1 MKKRRGFALVLCFSV
16 LLTAGGV
23 WLALFP
29 AARLSP
35 TENRLL
41 ADAPTLTLATL
52 CDGSYAA
59 AWDTYATERFPA
71 RAALRRARSLFHLA
85 LGEREVGGVILCR
98 DGSLSRRIETDER
111 AYLQNL
117 TALGRLRE
125 RWQLLGAEVTAMV
138 VPRRIEARTAVL
150 PQICEPPDTKDW
162 QTLAARCPWAMALT
176 DCTEADYWYRTDH
189 HWTAHGAYFAYCR
202 LAEVWGIT
210 PFSDFRREVVATD
223 FYGTSD
229 AAAGIPHIQP
239 DTITL
244 YRFTGEENL
253 VVTRDGKEASFDG
266 LYDLQRLAERDKY
279 AVYLGG
285 NTARLEI
292 SLGEGDTRPHLVVVR
307 DSFADALLPFLARH
321 FRITAIDPRYHVG
334 SLDTLLEE
342 GSRVLVLCGMQS
354 ICASVFFTPLLR
366 Q

>member
-1 MKKRRGFALVLCFSV
+1 MKKSRGLALVLCFAV

-23 WLALFP
+23 WLTLFP
-29 AARLSP
+29 AARRSP

-41 ADAPTLTLATL
+41 ADAPTLSLATL

-59 AWDTYATERFPA
+59 AWDTYATERFPV
-71 RAALRRARSLFHLA
+71 RGALRRARSLFHLA

-98 DGSLSRRIETDER
+98 DGSLSRRIETDGR
-111 AYLQNL
+111 AYRQNL
-117 TALGRLRE
+117 SALGRLRE
-125 RWQLLGAEVTAMV
+125 RWEAQGVDVTAMIL
-138 VPRRIEARTAVL
+138 PRRIEARAAVL
-150 PQICEPPDTKDW
+150 PQLCERPGAEDW
-162 QTLAARCPWAMALT
+162 QTLAAYCPWAMALT
-176 DCTEADYWYRTDH
+176 DCTEARYWYRTDH

-202 LAEVWGIT
+202 LAEVWGLI
-210 PFSDFRREVVATD
+210 PFSDFREEVVATD

-229 AAAGIPHIQP
+229 AAAGIPWIQP
-239 DTITL
+239 DAITL
-244 YRFTGEENL
+244 YRFAGDEAFT
-253 VVTRDGKEASFDG
+253 VTRDGKRADFNG
-266 LYDLQRLAERDKY
+266 LYDLQRLDERDKY

-292 SLGEGDTRPHLVVVR
+292 SQGEGDERPHLVVVR

-321 FRITAIDPRYHVG
+321 FRITAIDPRYHSG
-334 SLDTLLEE
+334 SPDSLLEQE
-342 GSRVLVLCGMQS
+342 SRVLVLCGMQS